1 MIRLAVAA
9 LALALPGAAIAA
21 GEGDS
26 GETKGKKI
34 CRTEKVTGSLTRVNR
49 VCLTREQ
56 WDALHADTRE
66 KVNNMQRSASGGLRI
81 PDNPVQP
88 AN

>member
-1 MIRLAVAA
+1 MIRIAIAA
-9 LALALPGAAIAA
+9 LALAIPGAASAA
-21 GEGDS
+21 EESNS
-26 GETKGKKI
+26 GEKEKKI

-66 KVNNMQRSASGGLRI
+66 KVNHMQRSASGGLRI
-81 PDNPVQP
+81 ADNPVQP
-88 AN
+88 GG